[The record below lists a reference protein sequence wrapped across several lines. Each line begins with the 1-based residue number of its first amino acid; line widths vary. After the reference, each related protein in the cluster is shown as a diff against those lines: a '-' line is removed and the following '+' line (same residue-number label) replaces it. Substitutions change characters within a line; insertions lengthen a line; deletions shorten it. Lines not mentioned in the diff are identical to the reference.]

1 MMDGMALRET
11 IDGQAEA
18 SDGDRRAEDP
28 VSAAVSELI
37 RQLAPGDR
45 LPGERE
51 LATTL
56 NVSRAALRDRLSQL
70 EGLGVLERRTGSG
83 TYVRELESANLTNAL
98 DLAVRASRLSL
109 PALHS
114 VRVALERQAA
124 REAARLAEPVP
135 IAYMRKAV
143 KTMQEPTALDAD
155 IFQADLSFHRALFN
169 AAANPAL
176 SFFAD
181 ALRGVLK
188 KDLAKRR
195 ERMRV
200 WPDDRQ
206 VMIDVHLAIYD
217 AVQSGD
223 EQAAMQAIDHHFDL
237 IDQRLLAA
245 T

>member
-1 MMDGMALRET
+1 MGGR
-11 IDGQAEA
+11 AEA
-18 SDGDRRAEDP
+18 VSAGDRSVEDP
-28 VSAAVSELI
+28 VSAAVSSLV

-45 LPGERE
+45 LPAERE
-51 LATTL
+51 LAATL
-56 NVSRAALRDRLSQL
+56 NVSRSALRDRLSQL

-83 TYVRELESANLTNAL
+83 TYVRELESANLTSAL
-98 DLAVRASRLSL
+98 DLAVSASRLSL
-109 PALHS
+109 AALHS

-124 REAARLAEPVP
+124 REAARLGEPVP

-143 KTMQEPTALDAD
+143 KTMEESTASDPD
-155 IFQADLSFHRALFN
+155 ISQADLSFHRALFN

-188 KDLAKRR
+188 EDLAKRR

-200 WPDDRQ
+200 LPDDRQ

-223 EQAAMQAIDHHFDL
+223 EQAAMQAIDHHFDV

-245 T
+245 SAEAH